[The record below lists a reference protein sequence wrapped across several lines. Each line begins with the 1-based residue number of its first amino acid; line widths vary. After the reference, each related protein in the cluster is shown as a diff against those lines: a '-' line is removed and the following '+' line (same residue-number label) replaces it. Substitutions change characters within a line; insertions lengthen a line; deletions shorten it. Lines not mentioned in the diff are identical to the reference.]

1 MARVETSVARHGR
14 RKKTYRMER
23 ERMRVYTRRERARE
37 RRIILRCGDA
47 RREARARERDGAFL
61 FHRTVETRACH
72 GGGVG
77 GGCGGSSAREG
88 KDEKRG

>member
-1 MARVETSVARHGR
+1 
-14 RKKTYRMER
+14 MER
-23 ERMRVYTRRERARE
+23 ERMRVYTRADGQEREEE
-37 RRIILRCGDA
+37 RDCDA
-47 RREARARERDGAFL
+47 GMRDATRRDARARERDGAFL